1 MRSPRERE
9 KNASARATD
18 KRIALPTI
26 PLARAAVPVVCLAL
40 SAGCTREQQS
50 VAADP
55 APPSAAEVLQAGAA
69 DGQSPLAAAGR
80 SKEGA
85 PAGARRHVLP
95 AGCVPPGKKFAC
107 NPLSNAGC
115 DQAKGEACD
124 DDTKGGFTCYP
135 PPNEVEEGGECNDK
149 EGPSCAA
156 GMSCDTPGESNPD
169 GVCRRLCCGGADC
182 GRAQG
187 KRCIPVDKEY
197 GTFGFC
203 K

>member
-1 MRSPRERE
+1 MRAPKDRE
-9 KNASARATD
+9 KNA
-18 KRIALPTI
+18 ALW
-26 PLARAAVPVVCLAL
+26 LVCLVCLTAA
-40 SAGCTREQQS
+40 AGCTREQQS

-55 APPSAAEVLQAGAA
+55 APAAAADSLQGSAA
-69 DGQSPLAAAGR
+69 DGPSSLAAPLAAGPRAR
-80 SKEGA
+80 EGA
-85 PAGARRHVLP
+85 AQAPRRHVLP

-169 GVCRRLCCGGADC
+169 GVCRKLCCTGADC

-187 KRCIPVDKEY
+187 KRCVPVDKEY